1 MYFVELEVVLVVVH
15 PVIFVIVLVYFCVR
29 VEAEA
34 GVVAFLIGRLV
45 KPPLLFFFFFFG
57 LAVIGRFVEGLF
69 LRSTIKNNYRTYRGH
84 REVGFKF
91 DVMSIYFSARLP
103 PTTR

>member
-1 MYFVELEVVLVVVH
+1 MYFLELEVVLVVVH
-15 PVIFVIVLVYFCVR
+15 PVIFVIVLFYFCVR

-45 KPPLLFFFFFFG
+45 KPPLLFFFFFG

-69 LRSTIKNNYRTYRGH
+69 LRSTIKNNYGTYRGH

-91 DVMSIYFSARLP
+91 DVMSIHFSARLP

>member
-15 PVIFVIVLVYFCVR
+15 PVIFVVVLFYFCVR

-34 GVVAFLIGRLV
+34 GVVALLIGRLV
-45 KPPLLFFFFFFG
+45 KPLLFFFG

-69 LRSTIKNNYRTYRGH
+69 LRSTIKNNYGTYRGH

-91 DVMSIYFSARLP
+91 DVMSIYFSACLP